1 MQGSMIRHSNGKCH
15 STRYRPI
22 VIQEI
27 TTHRPLTVHSIHHLI
42 SYHPSIP
49 RSTLCSIC
57 LPIPNKLSIT
67 PRIQQ
72 LPTLI
77 QPYIPHTLRSICLL
91 AASHSLILCSILHRI
106 WILTPNYPSIFLT
119 MVTSLANQQPP
130 RPTPPLE
137 PTAGTSFMHDAIS
150 GVLDIERDLHHPIY
164 ILDVVCI

>member
-1 MQGSMIRHSNGKCH
+1 MQESMIRRSNGKCH

-27 TTHRPLTVHSIHHLI
+27 TTHHPLTVHRIHHLI

-49 RSTLCSIC
+49 RSTLRSIC

-72 LPTLI
+72 LLTLV
-77 QPYIPHTLRSICLL
+77 QPYILHTLRSICLL
-91 AASHSLILCSILHRI
+91 AAGHPLILRSVLHRI
-106 WILTPNYPSIFLT
+106 WILTPNYPSTFLT

-130 RPTPPLE
+130 RLRSKTSPTNTPI
-137 PTAGTSFMHDAIS
+137 GTHSWH
-150 GVLDIERDLHHPIY
+150 VLHA
-164 ILDVVCI
+164 